1 MRGEAWTVHALIQAT
16 AKLFGQRGSSS
27 PRLDAELL
35 LARVTQGPP
44 PGFLIGLPIP
54 FISAPLGVGA
64 VLLALLGL
72 FTRPKTAVISLLFAV
87 GYWALFFF
95 LWPTESAPFIY
106 FQF

>member
-1 MRGEAWTVHALIQAT
+1 MSVAASLIGA
-16 AKLFGQRGSSS
+16 GSVG
-27 PRLDAELL
+27 LELL

-64 VLLALLGL
+64 VLLALLGV
-72 FTRPKTAVISLLFAV
+72 FTRPKTAAISLLFAV

-95 LWPTESAPFIY
+95 LWPDASPGV
-106 FQF
+106 